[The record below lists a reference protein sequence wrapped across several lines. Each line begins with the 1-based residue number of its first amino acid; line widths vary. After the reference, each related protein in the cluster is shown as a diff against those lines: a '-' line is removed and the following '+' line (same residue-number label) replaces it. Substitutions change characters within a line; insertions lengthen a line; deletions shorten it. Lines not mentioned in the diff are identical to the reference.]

1 MSGTACGIIK
11 LRDNFTN
18 SATAHCCVPILASGI
33 WYLASFKSLTAGPET
48 CHLQLAT
55 CNSIQ
60 GVRFLY
66 RALYR
71 KWRPQVFSDVSGQN
85 HITETLMNEIST
97 GRLSHA
103 YLFTGSRGT
112 GKTTCAKILAK
123 AVNCLNPQNGSPCNE
138 CRICKGIDDGSILDV
153 TEIDAASNNSVDNI
167 RDLRDEVNFTPA
179 AAKYRV
185 YIIDEVHML
194 STGAFNALLKTLEEP
209 PEHVLFIL
217 ATTEVQKLP
226 ATILSRCQRFDF
238 RRIPPESIAARL
250 MTVAENENLELSNE
264 AALLIARISDGALR
278 DALSILDQCAG
289 YNEPITV
296 NTVGNAAGLLGK
308 DYLFEISDAILNQDS
323 PAVLNI
329 IDRLHSSSCDMERL
343 MSELVNH
350 FRNIMM
356 AKTTR
361 NPEKFIVSTPDELK
375 RYKENADKMTYGT
388 ILHIMET
395 LCREASQ
402 LKYSSH
408 QRAQTETT
416 LIRLCE
422 PALSTD
428 NAAVI
433 RRLDELEAQLMLL
446 KAQGVTVTVADAPK
460 SASIKEEPAP
470 VKVVEEIKEVAP
482 IQIEEPTA
490 IPIEEIP
497 FDEPPVEETPVFEDF
512 APIIPEKNV
521 PEKVVEEK
529 PISKPAPQPQK
540 VDTGIVTDADN
551 AVPFAAWE
559 NTLNQLSKI
568 NRPLYPMLIGSSAYR
583 AGNTVFIKAKNTAF
597 SQMFTQKMHA
607 DAIAEA
613 LMRATGE
620 KLKPMIYNDGSSP
633 TADETAEPIDAFLSK
648 LNKHNIDFIIEE

>member
-1 MSGTACGIIK
+1 M
-11 LRDNFTN
+11 
-18 SATAHCCVPILASGI
+18 
-33 WYLASFKSLTAGPET
+33 
-48 CHLQLAT
+48 
-55 CNSIQ
+55 
-60 GVRFLY
+60 Y

-85 HITETLMNEIST
+85 HITETLMNEISS

-238 RRIPPESIAARL
+238 RRIPPEDIAARL
-250 MTVAENENLELSNE
+250 MTVAENENLELSND
-264 AALLIARISDGALR
+264 AALLIARVSDGALR

-308 DYLFEISDAILNQDS
+308 DYLFEISDALLNQDS

-361 NPEKFIVSTPDELK
+361 NPEKFIVSTPDELQ

-446 KAQGVTVTVADAPK
+446 KAQGITVTVADAPK
-460 SASIKEEPAP
+460 TAP
-470 VKVVEEIKEVAP
+470 VKEEKVPEKIVEEVQEVAP
-482 IQIEEPTA
+482 IQVEEPQYA
-490 IPIEEIP
+490 PIEEIP
-497 FDEPPVEETPVFEDF
+497 FDEPPFEEPPVKESY
-512 APIIPEKNV
+512 IPEPIQQTAEK
-521 PEKVVEEK
+521 KVVEEK
-529 PISKPAPQPQK
+529 IPEPAPQPQKK

-633 TADETAEPIDAFLSK
+633 SADETAEPIDAFLSK

>member
-1 MSGTACGIIK
+1 M
-11 LRDNFTN
+11 
-18 SATAHCCVPILASGI
+18 
-33 WYLASFKSLTAGPET
+33 
-48 CHLQLAT
+48 
-55 CNSIQ
+55 
-60 GVRFLY
+60 Y

-123 AVNCLNPQNGSPCNE
+123 AVNCLDPQNGSPCNE

-238 RRIPPESIAARL
+238 RRIPPEDIAARL
-250 MTVAENENLELSNE
+250 MTVAENENLQLSND

-289 YNEPITV
+289 YNEPISV

-308 DYLFEISDAILNQDS
+308 DYLFEISDALLNQDS

-361 NPEKFIVSTPDELK
+361 NPEKFIVSTPDELQ

-416 LIRLCE
+416 LIRLCS

-460 SASIKEEPAP
+460 PAPVKEEPAP
-470 VKVVEEIKEVAP
+470 VKVAEEVKSVAPVQVEEPEF
-482 IQIEEPTA
+482 
-490 IPIEEIP
+490 IPVEEIP
-497 FDEPPVEETPVFEDF
+497 FDEPPFEEPPVFEDF
-512 APIIPEKNV
+512 APEIPQEKA

-529 PISKPAPQPQK
+529 PIPQPEPKPAPQPKK

-633 TADETAEPIDAFLSK
+633 AADETAEPIDAFLSK

>member
-1 MSGTACGIIK
+1 M
-11 LRDNFTN
+11 
-18 SATAHCCVPILASGI
+18 
-33 WYLASFKSLTAGPET
+33 
-48 CHLQLAT
+48 
-55 CNSIQ
+55 
-60 GVRFLY
+60 Y

-71 KWRPQVFSDVSGQN
+71 KWRPQVFSDVSGQS
-85 HITETLMNEIST
+85 HITETLKNEISS

-138 CRICKGIDDGSILDV
+138 CSICRGIDDGSILDV

-194 STGAFNALLKTLEEP
+194 SSGAFNALLKTLEEP

-238 RRIPPESIAARL
+238 RRIPPEDIAQRL
-250 MTVAENENLELSNE
+250 MTVAQNENLQLDND
-264 AALLIARISDGALR
+264 AALLIARVADGALR

-296 NTVGNAAGLLGK
+296 KTVGNAAGLLGK
-308 DYLFEISDAILNQDS
+308 DYLFEISDAILNGDS
-323 PAVLNI
+323 STVLSI

-361 NPEKFIVSTPDELK
+361 TPEKFIVSTPEELAK
-375 RYKENADKMTYGT
+375 YKENGQKMTYGSL
-388 ILHIMET
+388 LHIMET
-395 LCREASQ
+395 LCKEASQ

-416 LIRLCE
+416 LIRLCS

-428 NAAVI
+428 NEAIV
-433 RRLDELEAQLMLL
+433 RRIDELEAQLMLI
-446 KAQGVTVTVADAPK
+446 KAQGVTVAPATQTVTGTPVAEKPK
-460 SASIKEEPAP
+460 EIVNP
-470 VKVVEEIKEVAP
+470 VKTSDSSFNDTTEKEDVVISEAVVEAP
-482 IQIEEPTA
+482 DSFDD
-490 IPIEEIP
+490 IP
-497 FDEPPVEETPVFEDF
+497 FDEPPVDKEYFFVPDGV
-512 APIIPEKNV
+512 EKSSDDN
-521 PEKVVEEK
+521 KIVEEK
-529 PISKPAPQPQK
+529 TEQPTPVETPKEEIKPK
-540 VDTGIVTDADN
+540 KVVDTGIVTDTDN

-559 NTLNQLSKI
+559 NTLNQLAKI
-568 NRPLYPMLIGSSAYR
+568 NRPLCPMLIGSTAFR

-597 SQMFTQKMHA
+597 PLMFNQKAHA
-607 DAIAEA
+607 DSIADA

-620 KLKPMIYNDGSSP
+620 KLKPAIYSDGVSP
-633 TADETAEPIDAFLSK
+633 TADETAEPIDSFLSK
-648 LNKHNIDFIIEE
+648 LEKHNIDFIIEE

>member
-1 MSGTACGIIK
+1 MSGAAHGILKI
-11 LRDNFTN
+11 LNIFTN
-18 SATAHCCVPILASGI
+18 SSTVHFRTPHFAFCVLHFAF
-33 WYLASFKSLTAGPET
+33 L
-48 CHLQLAT
+48 
-55 CNSIQ
+55 

-123 AVNCLNPQNGSPCNE
+123 AVNCLDPQNGSPCNE

-238 RRIPPESIAARL
+238 RRIPPEDIASRL
-250 MTVAENENLELSNE
+250 MTVAENENLQLSND
-264 AALLIARISDGALR
+264 AALLIARVSDGALR

-308 DYLFEISDAILNQDS
+308 DYLFEISDALLNQDS

-375 RYKENADKMTYGT
+375 RYKENAEKMTYGT

-446 KAQGVTVTVADAPK
+446 KAQGVTVTVAEK
-460 SASIKEEPAP
+460 SKPEPIQEIKKSE
-470 VKVVEEIKEVAP
+470 KVVEEIKPVQEEVPEASFV
-482 IQIEEPTA
+482 EDV
-490 IPIEEIP
+490 P
-497 FDEPPVEETPVFEDF
+497 FDEPPFEDSPIF
-512 APIIPEKNV
+512 EDIPPAIPTEKTEEKIIPE
-521 PEKVVEEK
+521 PT
-529 PISKPAPQPQK
+529 PQPKK
-540 VDTGIVTDADN
+540 VDTGVVADTDS

-597 SQMFTQKMHA
+597 SQMFKQKMHA

-633 TADETAEPIDAFLSK
+633 AADETAEPIDAFISK
-648 LNKHNIDFIIEE
+648 LNKYNIDFIIEE

>member
-1 MSGTACGIIK
+1 M
-11 LRDNFTN
+11 
-18 SATAHCCVPILASGI
+18 
-33 WYLASFKSLTAGPET
+33 
-48 CHLQLAT
+48 
-55 CNSIQ
+55 
-60 GVRFLY
+60 Y

-71 KWRPQVFSDVSGQN
+71 KWRPQVFSDVSGQG

-123 AVNCLNPQNGSPCNE
+123 AVNCLDPQNGSPCNE
-138 CRICKGIDDGSILDV
+138 CEICRGIDDGSILDV

-179 AAKYRV
+179 TAKYRV

-194 STGAFNALLKTLEEP
+194 SGGAFNALLKTLEDP
-209 PEHVLFIL
+209 PGHVLFIL

-238 RRIPPESIAARL
+238 RRIPPEDIAARL
-250 MTVAENENLELSNE
+250 MTVAENENLDLSE
-264 AALLIARISDGALR
+264 DAALLIARVSDGALR

-296 NTVGNAAGLLGK
+296 KTVGNAAGLLGK
-308 DYLFEISDAILNQDS
+308 DYLFEISDALLKEDS
-323 PAVLNI
+323 AKVLNI

-350 FRNIMM
+350 FRNIMI
-356 AKTTR
+356 AKTTKT
-361 NPEKFIVSTPDELK
+361 PEKFIVCTPDEIL
-375 RYKENADKMTYGT
+375 RYKENAQNITYGSV
-388 ILHIMET
+388 LYIMET

-402 LKYSSH
+402 LKYSAH
-408 QRAQTETT
+408 QRAQTETA
-416 LIRLCE
+416 LIRLCS

-428 NAAVI
+428 NAAII
-433 RRLDELEAQLMLL
+433 RRIDELEAQIMLL
-446 KAQGVTVTVADAPK
+446 KAQGITVATLSATPVSVSEKKVPEEAPAVK
-460 SASIKEEPAP
+460 EPEEIREEP
-470 VKVVEEIKEVAP
+470 KVLD
-482 IQIEEPTA
+482 EP
-490 IPIEEIP
+490 PIEEYYDDIP
-497 FDEPPVEETPVFEDF
+497 PEEPYKESFSAEVENATTSEPEDKV
-512 APIIPEKNV
+512 EKKLV
-521 PEKVVEEK
+521 SHEPATK
-529 PISKPAPQPQK
+529 P
-540 VDTGIVTDADN
+540 VDTGIVTESDN

-568 NRPLYPMLIGSSAYR
+568 NRPLYPMLIGSAAFR

-597 SQMFTQKMHA
+597 PQMFKQKTHA
-607 DAIAEA
+607 DSITEA

-620 KLKPMIYNDGSSP
+620 RLKPMIYNDGSSP
-633 TADETAEPIDAFLSK
+633 AADEGIDPVDTFINK
-648 LNKHNIDFIIEE
+648 LNKHKIDFFIEE

>member
-1 MSGTACGIIK
+1 M
-11 LRDNFTN
+11 
-18 SATAHCCVPILASGI
+18 
-33 WYLASFKSLTAGPET
+33 
-48 CHLQLAT
+48 
-55 CNSIQ
+55 
-60 GVRFLY
+60 Y

-85 HITETLMNEIST
+85 HITETLRNEISS

-123 AVNCLNPQNGSPCNE
+123 AVNCLNPQDGSPCNE
-138 CRICKGIDDGSILDV
+138 CSICRGIDDGSILDV

-194 STGAFNALLKTLEEP
+194 SSGAFNALLKTLEEP
-209 PEHVLFIL
+209 PQHVLFIL

-238 RRIPPESIAARL
+238 RRIPPEDIAQRL
-250 MTVAENENLELSNE
+250 LTVAENENLQLDND
-264 AALLIARISDGALR
+264 AALLIARVADGALR

-296 NTVGNAAGLLGK
+296 KTVGNAAGLLGK
-308 DYLFEISDAILNQDS
+308 DYLFEISDAILNGDS
-323 PAVLNI
+323 SAVLNI

-356 AKTTR
+356 AKTTK
-361 NPEKFIVSTPDELK
+361 NPEKFIVSTPEELAK
-375 RYKENADKMTYGT
+375 YKENGQKMTYGSL
-388 ILHIMET
+388 LHIMET
-395 LCREASQ
+395 LCKEASQ

-416 LIRLCE
+416 LIRLCS

-428 NAAVI
+428 NEAIV
-433 RRLDELEAQLMLL
+433 RRIDELEAQLMLI
-446 KAQGVTVTVADAPK
+446 KAQGVTVASAPQQTPEATAPAVEKEAPTPVAVQQQSSDENNNEDEANEFQNPFK
-460 SASIKEEPAP
+460 LPKEE
-470 VKVVEEIKEVAP
+470 VISNEEDFDD
-482 IQIEEPTA
+482 
-490 IPIEEIP
+490 IP
-497 FDEPPVEETPVFEDF
+497 FDEPPMEKEYAIPTDTVDVDNTPLQEVE
-512 APIIPEKNV
+512 
-521 PEKVVEEK
+521 
-529 PISKPAPQPQK
+529 APQPKPVEAVKEEPQK
-540 VDTGIVTDADN
+540 KQPVDTGIVLDTDN

-559 NTLNQLSKI
+559 NTLNQLAKI
-568 NRPLYPMLIGSSAYR
+568 NRPLGPMLMGSTAYR

-597 SQMFTQKMHA
+597 PLMFTQKAHA
-607 DAIAEA
+607 DSIAEA

-633 TADETAEPIDAFLSK
+633 TADDDAEPIDSFLSK
-648 LNKHNIDFIIEE
+648 LDKHNIDFIVEE

>member
-1 MSGTACGIIK
+1 M
-11 LRDNFTN
+11 
-18 SATAHCCVPILASGI
+18 
-33 WYLASFKSLTAGPET
+33 
-48 CHLQLAT
+48 
-55 CNSIQ
+55 
-60 GVRFLY
+60 Y

-123 AVNCLNPQNGSPCNE
+123 AVNCLNPVNGSPCNE

-238 RRIPPESIAARL
+238 RRISPEDIAARL
-250 MTVAENENLELSNE
+250 MTVAENENLQLSND
-264 AALLIARISDGALR
+264 AALLIARVSDGALR

-308 DYLFEISDAILNQDS
+308 DYLFEISDALLNQNG
-323 PAVLNI
+323 PAVLDI

-356 AKTTR
+356 AKTTK

-375 RYKENADKMTYGT
+375 RYKENADRMTYGT

-428 NAAVI
+428 NAAII
-433 RRLDELEAQLMLL
+433 RRLDELEAQLMIL
-446 KAQGVTVTVADAPK
+446 KAQGVTVTVAEPK
-460 SASIKEEPAP
+460 EPKRVIEEISPQ
-470 VKVVEEIKEVAP
+470 KVVEEIKKVEEVAP
-482 IQIEEPTA
+482 VQVEEPDT
-490 IPIEEIP
+490 PPLDEIP
-497 FDEPPVEETPVFEDF
+497 FDEPPAFDNF
-512 APIIPEKNV
+512 IPEA
-521 PEKVVEEK
+521 PEEKVVEEIVDK
-529 PISKPAPQPQK
+529 KEIPQPAPQPKK
-540 VDTGIVTDADN
+540 VDTGIVTDTDN

-568 NRPLYPMLIGSSAYR
+568 SRPLYPMLIGSTAFR

-607 DAIAEA
+607 ESIAEA

-633 TADETAEPIDAFLSK
+633 AADETAEPIDAFLSK
-648 LNKHNIDFIIEE
+648 LSKHNIDFIIEE

>member
-11 LRDNFTN
+11 LRNTFTN
-18 SATAHCCVPILASGI
+18 SSTVHFRAPTLASGI
-33 WYLASFKSLTAGPET
+33 WRLASYNRLCPET

-60 GVRFLY
+60 GVNTLY

-238 RRIPPESIAARL
+238 RRIPPEDIAARL
-250 MTVAENENLELSNE
+250 MTVAENENLELSKD

-323 PAVLNI
+323 TAVLNI

-350 FRNIMM
+350 FRNFMM

-361 NPEKFIVSTPDELK
+361 NPEKFIVSTPDELQ

-433 RRLDELEAQLMLL
+433 RRLDELEAKLMLL

-460 SASIKEEPAP
+460 PAPVKEEPAP
-470 VKVVEEIKEVAP
+470 VKVAEEIKQVVP
-482 IQIEEPTA
+482 GQIKEPEI
-490 IPIEEIP
+490 IPVEEIP
-497 FDEPPVEETPVFEDF
+497 FDEPPFEEPPVFEDL
-512 APIIPEKNV
+512 APVNPEEEA
-521 PEKVVEEK
+521 PEEVVEEK
-529 PISKPAPQPQK
+529 PIPQPEPKPQK
-540 VDTGIVTDADN
+540 VDTGIVTDTDN

-559 NTLNQLSKI
+559 NALNQLSKI
-568 NRPLYPMLIGSSAYR
+568 NRPLYPMLIGSTAYR

-597 SQMFTQKMHA
+597 SQMFKQKIHA
-607 DAIAEA
+607 DSIAEA
-613 LMRATGE
+613 LMRSTGE

-633 TADETAEPIDAFLSK
+633 AADETAEPIDAFLSK

>member
-1 MSGTACGIIK
+1 M
-11 LRDNFTN
+11 
-18 SATAHCCVPILASGI
+18 
-33 WYLASFKSLTAGPET
+33 
-48 CHLQLAT
+48 
-55 CNSIQ
+55 
-60 GVRFLY
+60 Y

-71 KWRPQVFSDVSGQN
+71 KWRPQVFSDVSGQG

-123 AVNCLNPQNGSPCNE
+123 AVNCINPVNGNPCNE
-138 CRICKGIDDGSILDV
+138 CEICRGIDDGSILDV

-194 STGAFNALLKTLEEP
+194 SGGAFNALLKTLEEP
-209 PEHVLFIL
+209 PAHVLFIL

-238 RRIPPESIAARL
+238 RRIPPEDIAARL
-250 MTVAENENLELSNE
+250 MTVAKNENLQLDEE
-264 AALLIARISDGALR
+264 AALLIARVSDGALR

-289 YNEPITV
+289 YNEPITIK
-296 NTVGNAAGLLGK
+296 TVGNAAGLLGK
-308 DYLFEISDAILNQDS
+308 EYLFEISDALLKEDSSKILD
-323 PAVLNI
+323 I

-350 FRNIMM
+350 FRNIMI
-356 AKTTR
+356 AKTTKK
-361 NPEKFIVSTPDELK
+361 PEKFIVCTPDEIN
-375 RYKENADKMTYGT
+375 RYKEIAQGITYGT
-388 ILHIMET
+388 VLYIMET
-395 LCREASQ
+395 LCKEASQ
-402 LKYSSH
+402 LKYSAH
-408 QRAQTETT
+408 QRAQTETA
-416 LIRLCE
+416 LIRLCS

-428 NAAVI
+428 NAAII
-433 RRLDELEAQLMLL
+433 RRIDELEAQLMLL
-446 KAQGVTVTVADAPK
+446 KAQGITVTQATPEKAVTPALEPKKVAEETIPVKAPEEPSIDNFDDAPLP
-460 SASIKEEPAP
+460 EEPIHQNT
-470 VKVVEEIKEVAP
+470 V
-482 IQIEEPTA
+482 
-490 IPIEEIP
+490 
-497 FDEPPVEETPVFEDF
+497 PVEEAVEPV
-512 APIIPEKNV
+512 AKPEK
-521 PEKVVEEK
+521 KI
-529 PISKPAPQPQK
+529 ISHESTAT
-540 VDTGIVTDADN
+540 VDTGIVSESDN

-568 NRPLYPMLIGSSAYR
+568 NRPLYPMLIGSTAYR

-597 SQMFTQKMHA
+597 PQMFKQKTHA
-607 DAIAEA
+607 DSLTEA

-633 TADETAEPIDAFLSK
+633 RADENIDPVDTFINK
-648 LNKHNIDFIIEE
+648 LNKHKIDFFIEE

>member
-1 MSGTACGIIK
+1 M
-11 LRDNFTN
+11 
-18 SATAHCCVPILASGI
+18 
-33 WYLASFKSLTAGPET
+33 
-48 CHLQLAT
+48 
-55 CNSIQ
+55 
-60 GVRFLY
+60 
-66 RALYR
+66 
-71 KWRPQVFSDVSGQN
+71 FSDVSGQA

-138 CRICKGIDDGSILDV
+138 CEICRGIDDGSILDV

-194 STGAFNALLKTLEEP
+194 SGGAFNALLKTLEEP
-209 PEHVLFIL
+209 PGHVLFIL

-238 RRIPPESIAARL
+238 RRIPPEDIASRL
-250 MTVAENENLELSNE
+250 MTVAENENLRLSE
-264 AALLIARISDGALR
+264 DAALLIARVSDGALR

-296 NTVGNAAGLLGK
+296 KTVGNAAGLLGK
-308 DYLFEISDAILNQDS
+308 DYLFEISDAILDENS
-323 PAVLNI
+323 SAVLGI

-350 FRNIMM
+350 FRNIMIV
-356 AKTTR
+356 KTTKT
-361 NPEKFIVSTPDELK
+361 PEKFIVCTPEEIN
-375 RYKENADKMTYGT
+375 RYKENAQKITYGT
-388 ILHIMET
+388 VLYIMET

-402 LKYSSH
+402 LKYSAH
-408 QRAQTETT
+408 QRAQTETA
-416 LIRLCE
+416 LIRLCS

-428 NAAVI
+428 NGAIV
-433 RRLDELEAQLMLL
+433 RRIDELEAQIMLL
-446 KAQGVTVTVADAPK
+446 KAQGV
-460 SASIKEEPAP
+460 SARVSESQVISEP
-470 VKVVEEIKEVAP
+470 VKTEKAPDIAQSEAPENQPPVDEV
-482 IQIEEPTA
+482 
-490 IPIEEIP
+490 
-497 FDEPPVEETPVFEDF
+497 PVEEFYEDI
-512 APIIPEKNV
+512 PPEKSDYSQV
-521 PEKVVEEK
+521 SPVHETQAPSVTPEKTEK
-529 PISKPAPQPQK
+529 KLISHEAPAKP
-540 VDTGIVTDADN
+540 VDTGIVTESDN

-568 NRPLYPMLIGSSAYR
+568 NRPLYPMLIGSSAFR
-583 AGNTVFIKAKNTAF
+583 AGNTIFIKAKNTAF
-597 SQMFTQKMHA
+597 PQMFSQRTHA
-607 DAIAEA
+607 DSIAEA

-620 KLKPMIYNDGSSP
+620 KLKPMIYSDGSSP
-633 TADETAEPIDAFLSK
+633 TAEEGVEPVDTFISK
-648 LNKHNIDFIIEE
+648 LNKHKIDFFIEE

>member
-1 MSGTACGIIK
+1 M
-11 LRDNFTN
+11 
-18 SATAHCCVPILASGI
+18 
-33 WYLASFKSLTAGPET
+33 
-48 CHLQLAT
+48 
-55 CNSIQ
+55 
-60 GVRFLY
+60 Y

-71 KWRPQVFSDVSGQN
+71 KWRPQVFSDVSGQS
-85 HITETLMNEIST
+85 HITDTLMNEISS

-138 CRICKGIDDGSILDV
+138 CMICRGIDDGSILDV

-194 STGAFNALLKTLEEP
+194 SSGAFNALLKTLEEP

-238 RRIPPESIAARL
+238 RRIPPEDIAARL
-250 MTVAENENLELSNE
+250 MTVAQNENLQLTED
-264 AALLIARISDGALR
+264 AALLIARVSDGALR

-289 YNEPITV
+289 YNEPITIS
-296 NTVGNAAGLLGK
+296 TVSNAAGLLGK
-308 DYLFEISDAILNQDS
+308 DYLFELSDAILNGDS
-323 PAVLNI
+323 SSVLSI
-329 IDRLHSSSCDMERL
+329 IDRLHASSCDMERL

-350 FRNIMM
+350 FRNIMI

-361 NPEKFIVSTPDELK
+361 NPEKLIVCTPDELE
-375 RYKENADKMTYGT
+375 RYVNNGKSITYGSV
-388 ILHIMET
+388 LHIMET
-395 LCREASQ
+395 LCKEASQ
-402 LKYSSH
+402 LKYSAH
-408 QRAQTETT
+408 QRAQTEAT
-416 LIRLCE
+416 LIRLCS

-428 NAAVI
+428 PEAIV
-433 RRLDELEAQLMLL
+433 RRLDELESQLMLI
-446 KAQGVTVTVADAPK
+446 KAQGITITTSQESESQPAREVPK
-460 SASIKEEPAP
+460 AP
-470 VKVVEEIKEVAP
+470 VTPREPVAESITP
-482 IQIEEPTA
+482 IVPSATTVPQTDFD
-490 IPIEEIP
+490 EIP
-497 FDEPPVEETPVFEDF
+497 SDEPPVKEDYSY
-512 APIIPEKNV
+512 
-521 PEKVVEEK
+521 VVEE
-529 PISKPAPQPQK
+529 PVQTEPAVEVSPTPVINNTP
-540 VDTGIVTDADN
+540 VDTGIVTESDK
-551 AVPFAAWE
+551 AVPFAPWE

-568 NRPLYPMLIGSSAYR
+568 NRPLYPMLIGSTAYR

-597 SQMFTQKMHA
+597 PLMFSQKTHTES
-607 DAIAEA
+607 IAEA

-633 TADETAEPIDAFLSK
+633 EAEEGVEPIDTFISK
-648 LNKHNIDFIIEE
+648 LNKHRIDYLVEE

>member
-1 MSGTACGIIK
+1 M
-11 LRDNFTN
+11 
-18 SATAHCCVPILASGI
+18 
-33 WYLASFKSLTAGPET
+33 
-48 CHLQLAT
+48 
-55 CNSIQ
+55 
-60 GVRFLY
+60 Y

-71 KWRPQVFSDVSGQN
+71 KWRPQVFSDVSGQS

-123 AVNCLNPQNGSPCNE
+123 AVNCLDPQNGSPCNQ

-238 RRIPPESIAARL
+238 RRIPPEDIASRL
-250 MTVAENENLELSNE
+250 MTVAENENLQLSND

-308 DYLFEISDAILNQDS
+308 DYLFEISDALLNQDS

-361 NPEKFIVSTPDELK
+361 NPEKFIVSTPDELQ
-375 RYKENADKMTYGT
+375 RYKDNADKMTYGT

-416 LIRLCE
+416 LIRLCS

-433 RRLDELEAQLMLL
+433 RRIDELEAQIMLL
-446 KAQGVTVTVADAPK
+446 KAQGVTVTVAEAPK
-460 SASIKEEPAP
+460 ATPAPQPAPAPIKEEPAP
-470 VKVVEEIKEVAP
+470 VKVVEEVKEENAVTEQVA
-482 IQIEEPTA
+482 EPEA
-490 IPIEEIP
+490 IPFDDIPPDEPP
-497 FDEPPVEETPVFEDF
+497 FDEPPTYEDF
-512 APIIPEKNV
+512 APVISEEKAPESV
-521 PEKVVEEK
+521 AEEK
-529 PISKPAPQPQK
+529 PIPQPAPQPAK

-568 NRPLYPMLIGSSAYR
+568 NRPLYPMLIGSSAFR

-633 TADETAEPIDAFLSK
+633 SADETAEPIDAFLSK
-648 LNKHNIDFIIEE
+648 LNKHNIDFMIEE

>member
-1 MSGTACGIIK
+1 
-11 LRDNFTN
+11 
-18 SATAHCCVPILASGI
+18 
-33 WYLASFKSLTAGPET
+33 
-48 CHLQLAT
+48 
-55 CNSIQ
+55 
-60 GVRFLY
+60 
-66 RALYR
+66 
-71 KWRPQVFSDVSGQN
+71 
-85 HITETLMNEIST
+85 
-97 GRLSHA
+97 
-103 YLFTGSRGT
+103 
-112 GKTTCAKILAK
+112 
-123 AVNCLNPQNGSPCNE
+123 
-138 CRICKGIDDGSILDV
+138 
-153 TEIDAASNNSVDNI
+153 
-167 RDLRDEVNFTPA
+167 
-179 AAKYRV
+179 
-185 YIIDEVHML
+185 
-194 STGAFNALLKTLEEP
+194 
-209 PEHVLFIL
+209 
-217 ATTEVQKLP
+217 
-226 ATILSRCQRFDF
+226 
-238 RRIPPESIAARL
+238 
-250 MTVAENENLELSNE
+250 
-264 AALLIARISDGALR
+264 
-278 DALSILDQCAG
+278 
-289 YNEPITV
+289 
-296 NTVGNAAGLLGK
+296 
-308 DYLFEISDAILNQDS
+308 
-323 PAVLNI
+323 
-329 IDRLHSSSCDMERL
+329 
-343 MSELVNH
+343 
-350 FRNIMM
+350 MM

-361 NPEKFIVSTPDELK
+361 NPEKFIVSTPDELQ

-460 SASIKEEPAP
+460 PAPIKEEPAP
-470 VKVVEEIKEVAP
+470 VKVVEEIKEV
-482 IQIEEPTA
+482 EPVQEPESEA
-490 IPIEEIP
+490 IPVEEKP
-497 FDEPPVEETPVFEDF
+497 FDEPTFEEPPVFEDF
-512 APIIPEKNV
+512 APVIPED
-521 PEKVVEEK
+521 KVVEENVV
-529 PISKPAPQPQK
+529 PQPTPEPQK

-633 TADETAEPIDAFLSK
+633 SADETAEPIDAFLSK

>member
-1 MSGTACGIIK
+1 M
-11 LRDNFTN
+11 
-18 SATAHCCVPILASGI
+18 
-33 WYLASFKSLTAGPET
+33 
-48 CHLQLAT
+48 
-55 CNSIQ
+55 
-60 GVRFLY
+60 Y

-71 KWRPQVFSDVSGQN
+71 KWRPQIFSDVSGQS
-85 HITETLMNEIST
+85 HITDTLMNEISS

-123 AVNCLNPQNGSPCNE
+123 AVNCLNPQNGSPCNQCE
-138 CRICKGIDDGSILDV
+138 ICRGIDDGSILDV

-194 STGAFNALLKTLEEP
+194 SQGAFNALLKTLEEP

-238 RRIPPESIAARL
+238 RRIPPEDISARL
-250 MTVAENENLELSNE
+250 MTVAENEGLELSQD
-264 AALLIARISDGALR
+264 AALLIARVSDGALR

-296 NTVGNAAGLLGK
+296 DVVSNAAGLLGK
-308 DYLFEISDAILNQDS
+308 DYLFELSDAILGQDS
-323 PAVLNI
+323 SKVLGI
-329 IDRLHSSSCDMERL
+329 IDRLHASSCDMERL

-350 FRNIMM
+350 FRNIMI
-356 AKTTR
+356 AKTTK
-361 NPEKFIVSTPDELK
+361 NPEKFIVCTPEELNI
-375 RYKENADKMTYGT
+375 YNSIAQNITYGSV
-388 ILHIMET
+388 LHIMET

-402 LKYSSH
+402 LKYSAH
-408 QRAQTETT
+408 QRAQTEAT
-416 LIRLCE
+416 LIRLCS

-428 NAAVI
+428 NSAII
-433 RRLDELEAQLMLL
+433 RRLDELESQLMLI
-446 KAQGVTVTVADAPK
+446 KAQGITVTAV
-460 SASIKEEPAP
+460 KEEPVAVKPAP
-470 VKVVEEIKEVAP
+470 PIKTEDAITVSESLPRAVAEE
-482 IQIEEPTA
+482 EELND
-490 IPIEEIP
+490 IP
-497 FDEPPVEETPVFEDF
+497 FDEPPASPAPTPPKSTPVVKED
-512 APIIPEKNV
+512 V
-521 PEKVVEEK
+521 PKPVE
-529 PISKPAPQPQK
+529 SKAVIHKENLTP
-540 VDTGIVTDADN
+540 VDTGVVTESDK

-568 NRPLYPMLIGSSAYR
+568 NRPLYPMLIGSSAFR

-597 SQMFTQKMHA
+597 PLMFAQKA
-607 DAIAEA
+607 NVDSLTEA

-620 KLKPMIYNDGSSP
+620 KLKPMIYNDGASP
-633 TADETAEPIDAFLSK
+633 VADEGVDPIDTFVGK
-648 LNKHNIDFIIEE
+648 LNKHKIDFIIEE

>member
-1 MSGTACGIIK
+1 M
-11 LRDNFTN
+11 
-18 SATAHCCVPILASGI
+18 
-33 WYLASFKSLTAGPET
+33 
-48 CHLQLAT
+48 
-55 CNSIQ
+55 
-60 GVRFLY
+60 Y

-71 KWRPQVFSDVSGQN
+71 KWRPQVFADVSGQN

-123 AVNCLNPQNGSPCNE
+123 AVNCINPQNGSPCNE

-238 RRIPPESIAARL
+238 RRIPPEDIAARL
-250 MTVAENENLELSNE
+250 MTVAENENLQLSND

-308 DYLFEISDAILNQDS
+308 DYLFEISDAILNRDS
-323 PAVLNI
+323 SSILNI

-422 PALSTD
+422 PTLSTD

-446 KAQGVTVTVADAPK
+446 KAQGVTVNVTDAPQT
-460 SASIKEEPAP
+460 ASIKEDAAS
-470 VKVVEEIKEVAP
+470 VK
-482 IQIEEPTA
+482 
-490 IPIEEIP
+490 PIENINQVQAAEPLMPIEDIP
-497 FDEPPVEETPVFEDF
+497 FDEPPFDEPPVYEDF
-512 APIIPEKNV
+512 VPVTPEEKIPEKSVENV
-521 PEKVVEEK
+521 AASQ
-529 PISKPAPQPQK
+529 PIPQPQK

-568 NRPLYPMLIGSSAYR
+568 NRPLYPMLIGSSAFR
-583 AGNTVFIKAKNTAF
+583 AGNTIFIKAKNTAF
-597 SQMFTQKMHA
+597 SQMFTQKMHS

-620 KLKPMIYNDGSSP
+620 KLKPMIYNDGASP
-633 TADETAEPIDAFLSK
+633 AADETAEPIDAFLSK

>member
-1 MSGTACGIIK
+1 M
-11 LRDNFTN
+11 
-18 SATAHCCVPILASGI
+18 
-33 WYLASFKSLTAGPET
+33 
-48 CHLQLAT
+48 
-55 CNSIQ
+55 
-60 GVRFLY
+60 Y

-85 HITETLMNEIST
+85 HITETLMNEISS

-138 CRICKGIDDGSILDV
+138 CHVCKGIDDGSILDV

-167 RDLRDEVNFTPA
+167 RDLREEVNFTPA
-179 AAKYRV
+179 VAKYRV

-238 RRIPPESIAARL
+238 RRIPPEDIAARL
-250 MTVAENENLELSNE
+250 MTVAENENLELAND
-264 AALLIARISDGALR
+264 AALLIARVSDGALR

-308 DYLFEISDAILNQDS
+308 DYLFEISDALLNGDS

-388 ILHIMET
+388 ILHIMEV

-422 PALSTD
+422 PSLSTD
-428 NAAVI
+428 NAAII

-446 KAQGVTVTVADAPK
+446 KAQGVTGTAEDTQN
-460 SASIKEEPAP
+460 SAP
-470 VKVVEEIKEVAP
+470 VKEKTTPGKVVKEAKEVESVKVEEPEV
-482 IQIEEPTA
+482 
-490 IPIEEIP
+490 IPAEEIP
-497 FDEPPVEETPVFEDF
+497 FDEPPFEEAPVFEDF
-512 APIIPEKNV
+512 SPIPTE
-521 PEKVVEEK
+521 EKVVEK
-529 PISKPAPQPQK
+529 KSISQSIPQPPQK

-559 NTLNQLSKI
+559 NTLNQLAKI
-568 NRPLYPMLIGSSAYR
+568 SRPLYPILIGSSAYR

-597 SQMFTQKMHA
+597 RQMFNQKMNS

-633 TADETAEPIDAFLSK
+633 AADETAEPIDAFLSK
-648 LNKHNIDFIIEE
+648 LNKHNIDFIVEE

>member
-1 MSGTACGIIK
+1 M
-11 LRDNFTN
+11 
-18 SATAHCCVPILASGI
+18 
-33 WYLASFKSLTAGPET
+33 
-48 CHLQLAT
+48 
-55 CNSIQ
+55 
-60 GVRFLY
+60 Y

-123 AVNCLNPQNGSPCNE
+123 AVNCLNPVNGSPCNE

-238 RRIPPESIAARL
+238 RRIPPEDIAARL
-250 MTVAENENLELSNE
+250 MTVAENENLQLSND
-264 AALLIARISDGALR
+264 AALLIARVSDGALR

-308 DYLFEISDAILNQDS
+308 DYLFEISDALLNQDS

-361 NPEKFIVSTPDELK
+361 NPEKFIVSTPDELQ

-416 LIRLCE
+416 LIRLCS

-433 RRLDELEAQLMLL
+433 RRLDELEAQLMIL
-446 KAQGVTVTVADAPK
+446 KAQGVAVTAAEPQVQK
-460 SASIKEEPAP
+460 NTKEEITPQ
-470 VKVVEEIKEVAP
+470 KVVEEVKEVAP
-482 IQIEEPTA
+482 VHIEESDA
-490 IPIEEIP
+490 ISLDEIP
-497 FDEPPVEETPVFEDF
+497 FDEPPVSDDF
-512 APIIPEKNV
+512 FPEIPE
-521 PEKVVEEK
+521 EKVVEEIIEEK
-529 PISKPAPQPQK
+529 EIPQPVLQPKK
-540 VDTGIVTDADN
+540 VDTGIVTDTDN

-568 NRPLYPMLIGSSAYR
+568 SRPLYPMLIGSTAFR

-607 DAIAEA
+607 DSIAEA

-633 TADETAEPIDAFLSK
+633 AADETAEPIDAFLSK
-648 LNKHNIDFIIEE
+648 LSKHNIDFIIEE